1 MSLLV
6 RIMDVKSPESVN
18 YNMYNI
24 NRPISPHL
32 TIYNTQKSS
41 LFSIWHRISGVS
53 MFILAS
59 SPILILKFILF
70 SPENYNTWS
79 FIRDNFVFS
88 FVLPWFYAIISAI
101 FLYHIVNGTR
111 HFLWDSVVNV
121 STKTIRKDSTILL
134 IFVFLIVFLQ
144 FILCY

>member
-6 RIMDVKSPESVN
+6 RIMDVKSPENVN

-59 SPILILKFILF
+59 SPILILKFIIF
-70 SPENYNTWS
+70 SPENYNT
-79 FIRDNFVFS
+79 
-88 FVLPWFYAIISAI
+88 
-101 FLYHIVNGTR
+101 
-111 HFLWDSVVNV
+111 
-121 STKTIRKDSTILL
+121 
-134 IFVFLIVFLQ
+134 
-144 FILCY
+144 